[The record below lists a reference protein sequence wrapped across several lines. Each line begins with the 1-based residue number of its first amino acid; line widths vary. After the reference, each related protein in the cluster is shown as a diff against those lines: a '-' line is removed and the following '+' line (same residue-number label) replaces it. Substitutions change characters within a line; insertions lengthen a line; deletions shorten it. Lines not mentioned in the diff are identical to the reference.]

1 MEVKGKFDVKRFYEV
16 MEAILS
22 NKYEAKITA
31 NIQEMTETVTQ
42 QADPD
47 QKVAQTVA

>member
-16 MEAILS
+16 LATILS
-22 NKYEAKITA
+22 DKYEAKITA
-31 NIQEMTETVTQ
+31 NIQEMPEMVVQ
-42 QADPD
+42 QAG